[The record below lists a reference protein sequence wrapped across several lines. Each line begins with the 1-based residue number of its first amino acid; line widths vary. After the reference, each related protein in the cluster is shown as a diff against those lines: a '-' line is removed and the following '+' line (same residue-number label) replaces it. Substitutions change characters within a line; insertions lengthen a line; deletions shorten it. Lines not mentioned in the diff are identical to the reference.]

1 MEDEDFE
8 VGKVSEHFNGG
19 EFVATEIKFGE
30 FGKLFVVEH
39 VIKIFEFTAFEF
51 EFDNVLRRVA
61 SEIFLKNLF
70 SESACEMLSG
80 LNVLRTFD

>member
-1 MEDEDFE
+1 LEDEDFE

-19 EFVATEIKFGE
+19 EFVATEIEFGE

-39 VIKIFEFTAFEF
+39 IIKIFEFTAFEF
-51 EFDNVLRRVA
+51 EFDNVFSRVA
-61 SEIFLKNLF
+61 SEIFLKNLL